1 MVINHR
7 RKQIFY
13 LVNNV
18 NIYFFFSVIFMISC
32 TQAKIEDSNKK
43 TVNNNETNK
52 ICCEDI
58 SNRVNIINSQIKKE
72 VLFTDS
78 LKIQDYS
85 TGNLDSMAI
94 IKAGVFLMGASSK
107 NEALPR
113 EFPVHKVKVNSFLM
127 DIHEVTNTQFNEF
140 VESTGYLTTAE
151 KKINWEVLKT
161 QLPPNTPK
169 PNDEILEAGS
179 LVFHKPNK
187 IDNLFDFSQWWRW
200 IKGANWKQPNGPG
213 STIIGI
219 ENHPVVHVSY
229 EDALEY
235 AKWCNKRL
243 PTEAEWEW
251 AARGGLN
258 NNIYPWGNENVNKGE
273 AKCNFWSGT
282 FPLENTKTDGY
293 VLTSPVMKYPPNK
306 YGLYDMA
313 GNVWE
318 ICSDWYDVNYYN
330 FLSEKDIS
338 LNPQGPTTWNYPRE
352 PFDPKKVMRGGS
364 FLCNDSYC
372 SSYRVSARMPYSKD
386 TGMSHTGFRC
396 VKDI

>member
-1 MVINHR
+1 MVINHL
-7 RKQIFY
+7 KKIFC
-13 LVNNV
+13 LEINV
-18 NIYFFFSVIFMISC
+18 IIYFVFSVTLMISC

-43 TVNNNETNK
+43 SVTIKETNK
-52 ICCEDI
+52 ICCENI
-58 SNRVNIINSQIKKE
+58 SNRMNIITSQIKKE

-78 LKIQDYS
+78 LKIQNHS
-85 TGNLDSMAI
+85 TGNLDSMVI

-113 EFPVHKVKVNSFLM
+113 EFPAHKVKVKSFLM
-127 DIHEVTNTQFNEF
+127 DIHEVTNSQFNEF

-200 IKGANWKQPNGPG
+200 VKGANWKQPNGPG

-251 AARGGLN
+251 AARGGLD
-258 NNIYPWGNENVNKGE
+258 NNIYPWGNENVNKGD

-282 FPLENTKTDGY
+282 FPLENTKIDGY

-330 FLSEKDIS
+330 FLSKNEIS
-338 LNPQGPTTWNYPRE
+338 LNPQGPTTWNYPKE

>member
-1 MVINHR
+1 M
-7 RKQIFY
+7 
-13 LVNNV
+13 
-18 NIYFFFSVIFMISC
+18 
-32 TQAKIEDSNKK
+32 
-43 TVNNNETNK
+43 
-52 ICCEDI
+52 
-58 SNRVNIINSQIKKE
+58 NIINSQIKKE
-72 VLFTDS
+72 VLLTNS

-85 TGNLDSMAI
+85 TGILDSMAI
-94 IKAGVFLMGASSK
+94 IKAGVFFMGASSK
-107 NEALPR
+107 NKALPR

-187 IDNLFDFSQWWRW
+187 IDNLSDFSQWWRW

-258 NNIYPWGNENVNKGE
+258 NNIYPWGNENVNKGD

-352 PFDPKKVMRGGS
+352 PFDPKKVMQ
-364 FLCNDSYC
+364 
-372 SSYRVSARMPYSKD
+372 V
-386 TGMSHTGFRC
+386 
-396 VKDI
+396 

>member
-1 MVINHR
+1 MVINHL
-7 RKQIFY
+7 KKIFC
-13 LVNNV
+13 LEINV
-18 NIYFFFSVIFMISC
+18 IIYFVFSVTLMISC

-43 TVNNNETNK
+43 SVTIKETNK
-52 ICCEDI
+52 ICCENI
-58 SNRVNIINSQIKKE
+58 SNRMNIITSQIKKE

-78 LKIQDYS
+78 LKIQNHS
-85 TGNLDSMAI
+85 TGNLDSMVI

-113 EFPVHKVKVNSFLM
+113 EFPAHKVKVKSFLM
-127 DIHEVTNTQFNEF
+127 DIHEVTNSQFNEF

-200 IKGANWKQPNGPG
+200 VKGANWKQPNGPG

-258 NNIYPWGNENVNKGE
+258 SNIYPWGNENVNKGD

-282 FPLENTKTDGY
+282 FPLENTKIDGY

-330 FLSEKDIS
+330 FLSKNEIS

-352 PFDPKKVMRGGS
+352 PFEPKKVMRGGS